1 MRKSRILL
9 IDDDE
14 SLLQVTAH
22 HLKQG
27 GYQVTTAMNG
37 EEGIEKFK
45 NNSFEVVITDL
56 ALPRMNGIDVL
67 KGVRRL
73 NKEVAV
79 IVITAF
85 GTIENAV
92 EACALGADDYLTK
105 PFSREQLRFVLEKAL
120 RLRNLKEENVQLK
133 SALLEKYDFSN
144 IVAKSGKMQEVL
156 KMVGRVAES
165 DATVLILGESGT
177 GKELVAKAI
186 HYNSPRKEHAF
197 ITVNCPS
204 IPENLLE
211 SELFGHVRGAFT
223 GATKDRRGKF
233 EQADGGT
240 IFMDE
245 IGDLKPE
252 LQANLLRVL
261 QEKEIE
267 RVGGD
272 KPIKVDIRIL
282 AATNQDLEAR
292 VKAGVFREDL
302 YYRLTVVPIM
312 IPPLRE
318 RKEEIPYLVDHF
330 LYKFARG
337 RRLQVSKN
345 ALETLLSYDWPGNVR
360 ELENA
365 IERAAILATTEVI
378 TPDVLPPQLRPTKPD
393 VIDGNVIRIPDEGI
407 ALDHIER
414 QCIQIALE
422 KSDGNQT
429 RAAKFLHVPRHI
441 LLYRMRKLGVGQ

>member
-27 GYQVTTAMNG
+27 GYQVTTAMSAEHG
-37 EEGIEKFK
+37 LEKFK
-45 NNSFEVVITDL
+45 HGSFEVVITDL

-67 KGVRRL
+67 KAVRRL

-79 IVITAF
+79 VIVTAF
-85 GTIENAV
+85 GTIENAI

-105 PFSREQLRFVLEKAL
+105 PFSREQLGFVLEKAL
-120 RLRNLKEENVQLK
+120 RLRNLKAENVQLK
-133 SALLEKYDFSN
+133 SELLDKYDFSN

-186 HYNSPRKEHAF
+186 HYNSPRKDRAF

-240 IFMDE
+240 IFLDE

-252 LQANLLRVL
+252 LQAKLLRVL

-267 RVGGD
+267 RVGAE

-282 AATNQDLEAR
+282 AATNQDLEER

-312 IPPLRE
+312 IPPLKE

-330 LYKFARG
+330 LHKFARG
-337 RRLQVSKN
+337 RRLQVSEK

-365 IERAAILATTEVI
+365 IERAAILTTAETVI
-378 TPDVLPPQLRPTKPD
+378 PEVLPPQLKTAAEEI
-393 VIDGNVIRIPDEGI
+393 VSGNVIRIPDEGI
-407 ALDHIER
+407 GLEEIER
-414 QCIQIALE
+414 QCIRMALE
-422 KSDGNQT
+422 KFDGNQT
-429 RAAKFLHVPRHI
+429 RAAKFLNIPRHI
-441 LLYRMRKLGVGQ
+441 LLYRMRKLKIR

>member
-22 HLKQG
+22 HLKQAG
-27 GYQVTTAMNG
+27 CQVTTAMNG
-37 EEGIEKFK
+37 EEGMEKFK
-45 NNSFEVVITDL
+45 DGSFEVVITDL
-56 ALPRMNGIDVL
+56 ALPKMNGIEVL

-79 IVITAF
+79 IIITAF
-85 GTIENAV
+85 GTIENAI
-92 EACALGADDYLTK
+92 EACTLGADDYLTK
-105 PFSREQLRFVLEKAL
+105 PFSREQLRFVMEKAL
-120 RLRNLKEENVQLK
+120 RLRNLKAENVQLK
-133 SALLEKYDFSN
+133 SELLEKYDFSN

-177 GKELVAKAI
+177 GKELVARAI
-186 HYNSPRKEHAF
+186 HYNSARKDRAF

-233 EQADGGT
+233 EQAGGGT
-240 IFMDE
+240 IFLDE

-252 LQANLLRVL
+252 LQAKLLRVL

-292 VKAGVFREDL
+292 VKAGAFREDL
-302 YYRLTVVPIM
+302 YYRLTVVPIL
-312 IPPLRE
+312 IPPLRV
-318 RKEEIPYLVDHF
+318 RKEEIPYLIDHF
-330 LYKFARG
+330 LYKFAKG
-337 RRLQVSKN
+337 RRLQMSEKVME
-345 ALETLLSYDWPGNVR
+345 ALMAYDWPGNVR

-365 IERAAILATTEVI
+365 VERAAILTTTEMI
-378 TPDVLPPQLRPTKPD
+378 TPDVLPPQLRTTRGE
-393 VIDGNVIRIPDEGI
+393 IMEGNIIRIPDEGM
-407 ALDHIER
+407 ALEQIER
-414 QCIQIALE
+414 QCIKIALE
-422 KSDGNQT
+422 KSNGNQS
-429 RAAKFLHVPRHI
+429 RAAKFLQIPRHI
-441 LLYRMRKLGVGQ
+441 LLYRMKKLGVGH

>member
-1 MRKSRILL
+1 MKQSRILL

-22 HLKQG
+22 QLEQG
-27 GYQVTTAMNG
+27 GYQVTTATCG
-37 EEGIEKFK
+37 EEGLEKFK
-45 NNSFEVVITDL
+45 RGSFKAVISDL
-56 ALPRMNGIDVL
+56 SLPKMNGIDVL
-67 KGVRRL
+67 KGVRQL
-73 NKEVAV
+73 NEEVAV
-79 IVITAF
+79 IIITAF

-92 EACALGADDYLTK
+92 EACTLGADNYLTK
-105 PFSREQLRFVLEKAL
+105 PFSRLQLRFVLEKAL
-120 RLRNLKEENVQLK
+120 RLRHLQTENLQLK
-133 SALLEKYDFSN
+133 SELLDKYDFSN
-144 IVAKSGKMQEVL
+144 IVAKSGKMQDVL
-156 KMVGRVAES
+156 KLVGRVAES
-165 DATVLILGESGT
+165 DATVLILGETGT
-177 GKELVAKAI
+177 GKELIAKAI
-186 HYNSPRKEHAF
+186 HYNSPRKEQSF

-240 IFMDE
+240 VFLDE

-252 LQANLLRVL
+252 LQAKLLRVL

-292 VKAGVFREDL
+292 VKEGMFREDL
-302 YYRLTVVPIM
+302 YYRLTVVPIQ
-312 IPPLRE
+312 IPPLRGH
-318 RKEEIPYLVDHF
+318 KEEIPYLVDHF
-330 LYKFARG
+330 LHKFARG
-337 RRLQVSKN
+337 RRLRLNEK

-365 IERAAILATTEVI
+365 IERAAILTTSEMI
-378 TPDVLPPQLRPTKPD
+378 APEVLPPQLKPETVD
-393 VIDGNVIRIPDEGI
+393 LADGDVIRIPDEGI
-407 ALDHIER
+407 SLDEIER
-414 QCIQIALE
+414 RCLQIALE
-422 KSDGNQT
+422 KFNGNQT
-429 RAAKFLHVPRHI
+429 RAAKFLSIPRHI
-441 LLYRMRKLGVGQ
+441 FLYRMKKLGVS